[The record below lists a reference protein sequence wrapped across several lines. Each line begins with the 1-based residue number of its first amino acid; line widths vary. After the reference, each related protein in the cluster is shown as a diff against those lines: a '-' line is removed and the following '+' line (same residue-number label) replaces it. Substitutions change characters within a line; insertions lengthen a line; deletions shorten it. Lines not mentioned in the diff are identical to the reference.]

1 MLKVL
6 KTITSQLNQS
16 KIFAGILIIILNIG
30 SRIIPINLSKSTE
43 NFLKTVVPRDLII
56 FAIAW
61 MGTRDIFTALFLTAC
76 FIIFFDYLL
85 NFDSKMCCLPLKYKP
100 IVDTDTDITDD
111 ELNKAITLLE
121 RSKKK
126 TMIETQHETYS
137 RFFN

>member
-30 SRIIPINLSKSTE
+30 SRIVPINLSKSTE

-85 NFDSKMCCLPLKYKP
+85 NFDSKMCCLPTKYKP
-100 IVDTDTDITDD
+100 IDVDTDITDD
-111 ELNKAITLLE
+111 ELNKAISLLE

-126 TMIETQHETYS
+126 GIIESQHETYA
-137 RFFN
+137 RFFS

>member
-30 SRIIPINLSKSTE
+30 SRIVPINLSKSTE
-43 NFLKTVVPRDLII
+43 NFLKTVVPRDLIV

-61 MGTRDIFTALFLTAC
+61 MGTRDIFTSLFLTAC

-85 NFDSKMCCLPLKYKP
+85 NFDSKMCCLPTKYKP
-100 IVDTDTDITDD
+100 IDVDTDITDD
-111 ELNKAITLLE
+111 ELNKAINLLE

-126 TMIETQHETYS
+126 GIIESQHETYA
-137 RFFN
+137 RFFS

>member
-30 SRIIPINLSKSTE
+30 SRIVPINLSKSTE
-43 NFLKTVVPRDLII
+43 NFLKTVVPRDLIV

-85 NFDSKMCCLPLKYKP
+85 NFDSKMCCLPTKYKP
-100 IVDTDTDITDD
+100 IDIETDITDD
-111 ELNKAITLLE
+111 ELNKAINLLE

-126 TMIETQHETYS
+126 GIIESQHETYA

>member
-61 MGTRDIFTALFLTAC
+61 MGTRDIFTSLFLTA
-76 FIIFFDYLL
+76 
-85 NFDSKMCCLPLKYKP
+85 
-100 IVDTDTDITDD
+100 
-111 ELNKAITLLE
+111 
-121 RSKKK
+121 
-126 TMIETQHETYS
+126 
-137 RFFN
+137 